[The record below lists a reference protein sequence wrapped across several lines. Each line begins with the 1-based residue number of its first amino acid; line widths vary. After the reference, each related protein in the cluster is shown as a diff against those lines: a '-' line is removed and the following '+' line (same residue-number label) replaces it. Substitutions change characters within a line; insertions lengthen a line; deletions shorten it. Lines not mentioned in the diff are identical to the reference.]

1 MSIRR
6 YVKDVKESISLVLQV
21 INYWLNFLTRIANVK
36 HQNRSITASFLYYLS
51 HFLLNNALAISLW
64 MLLSLY
70 EMLSLYESYLSMN
83 AFISSTFSFLI
94 NLSQFHCLA
103 PFYQLLDSNFKCQ
116 ITISITAFVFP
127 FLNHFLNKPT
137 SAYFCVLFNH
147 NFTENIQTSARFELG
162 ASD

>member
-64 MLLSLY
+64 MLLSLWNAISLWKLSLYECFYLY
-70 EMLSLYESYLSMN
+70 EMLSLYECFYLFYIFFSYKPFSIPLSC
-83 AFISSTFSFLI
+83 SVLTTFGLKFRMPNYNI
-94 NLSQFHCLA
+94 
-103 PFYQLLDSNFKCQ
+103 
-116 ITISITAFVFP
+116 
-127 FLNHFLNKPT
+127 NHFFRI
-137 SAYFCVLFNH
+137 SLF
-147 NFTENIQTSARFELG
+147 
-162 ASD
+162 